1 MLSVKDPFPFIKQ
14 TNKQTNKQKNI
25 ILGLQDYQLNKV
37 DQLSTIE
44 HSTVSV
50 TFQFRAHYSTVN
62 MTRNKSL
69 FISLPTMSL
78 IFMVNHTKL
87 ILWYKIFYAFN
98 SQNIFK
104 QIQINLLLASF
115 FLEFFFFFL
124 FLFIELTSA
133 EFSALWDF
141 STSWLEI
148 VLE

>member
-69 FISLPTMSL
+69 SISLPTMSL
-78 IFMVNHTKL
+78 IFMVNE
-87 ILWYKIFYAFN
+87 ILPGCPNYKTYLHF
-98 SQNIFK
+98 QNH
-104 QIQINLLLASF
+104 S
-115 FLEFFFFFL
+115 
-124 FLFIELTSA
+124 S
-133 EFSALWDF
+133 S
-141 STSWLEI
+141 
-148 VLE
+148 